1 MQTLKLDENNNLVL
15 SRGELVVIDGID
27 ACAQDTKTRIGLV
40 RGENP
45 YDITQGADYYNELLG
60 KMGGTAY
67 IREEIR
73 KRILDSEEIV
83 GIKLMTI
90 NEDHANQQTTV
101 TANIATIYGDIEL

>member
-60 KMGGTAY
+60 KMGGTEY
-67 IREEIR
+67 IREEVR
-73 KRILDSEEIV
+73 KRILDNEEIV

-90 NEDHANQQTTV
+90 EEDHANQQTTV